1 MSAIIFSTQC
11 KLTNLPPISLPRIP
25 VHDPSISGPM
35 EYPSWLPAATAKTN
49 AQIIVDRLGAHRDS
63 VVHQENPLVAQ
74 SIWENCRPSHHG
86 RGRGVEYY
94 GNKNSILEL
103 EQEWNDTYSLVCNSN
118 VSIFTGGVRPTNI
131 PLRKVSDLQ
140 KLCIVRAMYSSSS
153 VQDAADSSSQLHRDY
168 VFTPTHS
175 LHSELCMIL
184 QARYFLL
191 ADVNYSSVS
200 GLSPE
205 DIVKEITYDEY
216 ECRTT
221 PWAGGEHRFDPSR
234 VVAAHQVAFAPKGD
248 HSANV
253 SIWFDAQPVKLEQSQ
268 IKRSRRLKQKKKT
281 QIRNEHTG
289 PNSNG
294 ALISRTSS
302 ADFPCGA
309 PDIDPF
315 VLMLPAED
323 NEDSHHLIMAIIDH
337 RIDSIIIENCPSFG
351 SEQKKQLYLRTKQLQ
366 QVFIGMSAFHKKW
379 VWPKR
384 AGLERI
390 TVTTK
395 APPGNIM
402 PYIPISN
409 KDKDGEDQSSCIHN
423 WHNFVKEMGCAV
435 NEDDTDRLSAFL
447 RIMDGSNSGGK
458 LPHITPFVYD
468 WWNQAGTSSKYDD
481 TWKEILLGLVEDG
494 KWEAALQ
501 LHNKKR
507 SESFG
512 NAQCLPC
519 NSSAMA
525 RNKPLSTIPFVA

>member
-1 MSAIIFSTQC
+1 
-11 KLTNLPPISLPRIP
+11 
-25 VHDPSISGPM
+25 M

-86 RGRGVEYY
+86 RGVECY
-94 GNKNSILEL
+94 GKSSILEL

-118 VSIFTGGVRPTNI
+118 VSTFTGGVRPTNI

-140 KLCIVRAMYSSSS
+140 RLCIVRAMHSISS
-153 VQDAADSSSQLHRDY
+153 VQDDAAGSSCQLHRDY

-191 ADVNYSSVS
+191 GDANYSSAS

-216 ECRTT
+216 VSRTT
-221 PWAGGEHRFDPSR
+221 PWAAGEHRFDPSR

-289 PNSNG
+289 PNTNG

-323 NEDSHHLIMAIIDH
+323 NEESHRLIMAIIDH
-337 RIDSIIIENCPSFG
+337 RIDSIILQNCPTFG
-351 SEQKKQLYLRTKQLQ
+351 SEQKKQLYLRMKQLQ
-366 QVFIGMSAFHKKW
+366 KMFFGMSAFHQKW

-390 TVTTK
+390 SVTTK

-409 KDKDGEDQSSCIHN
+409 KDNEDQSPCIHN
-423 WHNFVKEMGCAV
+423 WHNFVKQMGCGTGHLV
-435 NEDDTDRLSAFL
+435 SEDDTDRLSAFL
-447 RIMDGSNSGGK
+447 CINGSDSGGK

-468 WWNQAGTSSKYDD
+468 WWNQGSSKYDD

-494 KWEAALQ
+494 KWEAALR

-507 SESFG
+507 SESLG
-512 NAQCLPC
+512 NPAQCLPC
-519 NSSAMA
+519 NNSATA